1 MRTLFLLALLAA
13 SLFYTYVAFSDLS
26 FLSRTG
32 RLGPGFFPR
41 LLGIGLV
48 VTCAASLAIDLRRER
63 AGGFRSDYWP
73 ELGLVV
79 ALSGL
84 LVLSLNLFG
93 GTLASALF
101 LLVTL
106 SFLNRGRHLTN
117 LAVAVLVPAAIY
129 VLFKLILNASMPRG
143 SLFFAF

>member
-1 MRTLFLLALLAA
+1 
-13 SLFYTYVAFSDLS
+13 
-26 FLSRTG
+26 
-32 RLGPGFFPR
+32 
-41 LLGIGLV
+41 

-129 VLFKLILNASMPRG
+129 VLFKLLLNASMPRG